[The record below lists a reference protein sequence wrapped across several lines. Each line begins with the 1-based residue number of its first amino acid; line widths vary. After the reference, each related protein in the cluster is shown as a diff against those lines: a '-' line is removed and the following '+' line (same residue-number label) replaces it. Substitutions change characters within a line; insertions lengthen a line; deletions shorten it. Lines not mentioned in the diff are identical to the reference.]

1 MPSRKLFVLGS
12 RLGKVIMPKEIV
24 SDLISITDK
33 SISSNED
40 FGYALAGQI
49 KNEKVLT
56 KDDLGSIWSWLEE
69 EVSLYLR
76 NILKDIDV
84 RFSDK
89 SKDSKNLN
97 IETSIESMWTVSQF
111 ENEYNPV
118 HYHTEMKSPEDISSN
133 VQVSSVL
140 YLKVPKNISRN
151 LTNKKGSPDGA
162 IEFISQGFG
171 SELQSLSTGSR
182 RFRPVA
188 GHLYIFPSWLLHTV
202 YPFVGKGER
211 RSLSFN
217 SSFKI
222 INKPS
227 S

>member
-1 MPSRKLFVLGS
+1 MTSRKLLVLGS
-12 RLGKVIMPKEIV
+12 RIGKVVMPKEKV

-33 SISSNED
+33 SVSLNED
-40 FGYALAGQI
+40 FGYALASQI

-56 KDDLGSIWSWLEE
+56 KDDLGSIWTWLEE
-69 EVSLYLR
+69 EVSLYVK

-89 SKDSKNLN
+89 SKVSKNLN

-118 HYHTEMKSPEDISSN
+118 HYHTEMKSPDDLSPN
-133 VQVSSVL
+133 CQVSSVL
-140 YLKVPKNISRN
+140 YLKIPKNISRN

-171 SELQSLSTGSR
+171 TELQSLSTGSR
-182 RFRPVA
+182 RIRPMA
-188 GHLYIFPSWLLHTV
+188 GHLYIFPSWLPHTV

-211 RSLSFN
+211 RSLAFN
-217 SSFKI
+217 SSFKV
-222 INKPS
+222 INKS
-227 S
+227 TS

>member
-1 MPSRKLFVLGS
+1 MTSRKLLVLGS
-12 RLGKVIMPKEIV
+12 RIGKVIMPKEIV
-24 SDLISITDK
+24 SELISITDK
-33 SISSNED
+33 SVSTNED

-69 EVSLYLR
+69 EVSLYLK

-84 RFSDK
+84 RFSEK
-89 SKDSKNLN
+89 SKVSKNLS

-118 HYHTEMKSPEDISSN
+118 HFHTEMKSPEDISPN
-133 VQVSSVL
+133 IQVSSVL
-140 YLKVPKNISRN
+140 YLKVPKNISRD
-151 LTNKKGSPDGA
+151 LKNKKDSPDGA

-217 SSFKI
+217 SSFKV
-222 INKPS
+222 INKS
-227 S
+227 NS

>member
-1 MPSRKLFVLGS
+1 MLRMVFGKFTKWNVL
-12 RLGKVIMPKEIV
+12 KN
-24 SDLISITDK
+24 LI
-33 SISSNED
+33 
-40 FGYALAGQI
+40 
-49 KNEKVLT
+49 
-56 KDDLGSIWSWLEE
+56 
-69 EVSLYLR
+69 LR
-76 NILKDIDV
+76 DIDV
-84 RFSDK
+84 RFIDK
-89 SKDSKNLN
+89 PEVSKNLD
-97 IETSIESMWTVSQF
+97 IKTSIESMWTVSQF

-118 HYHTEMKSPEDISSN
+118 HFHTEMKSPEDISSN

-140 YLKVPKNISRN
+140 YLKVPKSISRG
-151 LTNKKGSPDGA
+151 LKNKKGSPDGA

-217 SSFKI
+217 SSFKV
-222 INKPS
+222 INKS
-227 S
+227 NS

>member
-56 KDDLGSIWSWLEE
+56 KDDLGSIWSWLED

-182 RFRPVA
+182 RFKPVA

-217 SSFKI
+217 SSFKV
-222 INKPS
+222 INKS
-227 S
+227 NS

>member
-1 MPSRKLFVLGS
+1 MTSRKLFVLGS
-12 RLGKVIMPKEIV
+12 RIGKVTMPKEIV

-33 SISSNED
+33 SVSSNED

-69 EVSLYLR
+69 EVSLYIK

-84 RFSDK
+84 RFSEK
-89 SKDSKNLN
+89 SKVSKNLS

-118 HYHTEMKSPEDISSN
+118 HFHTEMKSPEDISSN

-140 YLKVPKNISRN
+140 YLKVPKSISRG
-151 LTNKKGSPDGA
+151 LKNKKGSPDGA

-217 SSFKI
+217 SSFKV
-222 INKPS
+222 INKS
-227 S
+227 NS